1 MSTFE
6 VKVYMLKIEPH
17 NNADT
22 LELAVVGDYRSIVR
36 KGQFVTGDLGVYIPE
51 GAIVPDWLIEKIG
64 LTGKLAGPQK
74 NRVKAMKLRGILSQG
89 LIVPLDIY
97 PFHTYIDKVGR
108 DFKGERVGVAR
119 PLHDDDGR
127 LVEGDGAE
135 VKFAPLGT
143 DVAEFL
149 GITKYEPPIPV
160 HMAGEVFAAHGYTL
174 KYDIENIKKF
184 PDAIPE
190 GEMVLITEKLHG
202 TWTCFGYHPDIGH
215 PIVTSK
221 GLSGQGL
228 AFKFND
234 ANADN
239 LYIRSL
245 LSTADADGDD
255 ALDRLQKEFVAGLPF
270 YILGETYGK
279 GVQDLHYGLTKPHF
293 RAFDIYV
300 GQPGGE
306 GRYLNGHEFMSAC
319 NKIGLEMVPVL
330 YHGPFSKAIVNEFT
344 DGKDNV
350 TGAHMREGVVVRGL
364 IGDKYLSDLGRV
376 ILKSVSEA
384 YLLRKG
390 DATEY
395 N

>member
-6 VKVYMLKIEPH
+6 AKVYKLKIEPH
-17 NNADT
+17 PDADK
-22 LELAVVGDYRSIVR
+22 LELAVIGDYRAVVG
-36 KGQFVTGDLGVYIPE
+36 KGLYKTGDLGVYIQE
-51 GAIVPDWLIEKIG
+51 GSLVPKWLCEKYDW
-64 LTGKLAGPQK
+64 KLAGPDA
-74 NRVKAMKLRGILSQG
+74 NRVKAIRLRGVLSQG
-89 LIVPLDIY
+89 IIIPVTSPAGG
-97 PFHTYIDKVGR
+97 FGR
-108 DFKGERVGVAR
+108 SLLCRAEGEEA
-119 PLHDDDGR
+119 L
-127 LVEGDGAE
+127 LVQEGQ
-135 VKFAPLGT
+135 
-143 DVAEFL
+143 DVAAAL
-149 GITKYEPPIPV
+149 GIVKYEPPIPV
-160 HMAGEVFAAHGYTL
+160 HMSGEVFNAYGYTL

-184 PDAIPE
+184 PDAIPD

-202 TWTCFGYHPDIGH
+202 TWTCFGFHQDIPH

-228 AFKFND
+228 AFKIND

-245 LSTADADGDD
+245 MSTADADGNNI
-255 ALDRLQKEFVAGLPF
+255 LHRLQNEFVDGLPF

-300 GQPGGE
+300 GAPGD
-306 GRYLNGHEFMSAC
+306 GRYLNGHEFISVC

-330 YHGPFSKAIVNEFT
+330 WHGPYSKQLVKELT

-350 TGAHMREGVVVRGL
+350 TGAHMREGIVIRGL
-364 IGDKYLSDLGRV
+364 LDDKRLPDLGRV

-390 DATEY
+390 DVTELA
-395 N
+395 

>member
-6 VKVYMLKIEPH
+6 VKVYRLAIEPH

-22 LELAVVGDYRSIVR
+22 LELAVVGDYRSCVR

-51 GAIVPDWLIEKIG
+51 SAVVPDWLIEKLG

-89 LIVPLDIY
+89 LILPLDIY
-97 PFHTYIDKVGR
+97 PFHTYIDKVGH
-108 DFKGERVGVAR
+108 DFKGERVGVGKPVDEAT
-119 PLHDDDGR
+119 
-127 LVEGDGAE
+127 E
-135 VKFAPLGT
+135 VMFAPLGT

-149 GITKYEPPIPV
+149 GITKFEPPIPV
-160 HMAGEVFAAHGYTL
+160 HMSGEVFAAHGYTL

-202 TWTCFGYHPDIGH
+202 TWTCFGYHPDIGN

-221 GLSGQGL
+221 GLSAQGL
-228 AFKFND
+228 AFKINEQ
-234 ANADN
+234 NADN

-245 LSTADADGDD
+245 VNTADADGNDV
-255 ALDRLQKEFVAGLPF
+255 LDHLQKEFVAGLPF
-270 YILGETYGK
+270 YVLGETYGK

-300 GQPGGE
+300 GEPGGD
-306 GRYLNGHEFMSAC
+306 GRYLCGHEFMSVC
-319 NKIGLEMVPVL
+319 HKIGLETVPVL
-330 YHGPFSKAIVNEFT
+330 YHGPYSKALVKEFT

-350 TGAHMREGVVVRGL
+350 TGAHMREGIVIRGL
-364 IGDKYLSDLGRV
+364 LDDKRLPDLGRV
-376 ILKSVSEA
+376 ILKSVSEG

>member
-6 VKVYMLKIEPH
+6 AKVYKLTIEPH

-22 LELAVVGDYRSIVR
+22 LELAVIGDYRSVVR
-36 KGQFVTGDLGVYIPE
+36 KDQFKTGDLGVYIPE
-51 GAIVPDWLIEKIG
+51 GAIVPEPVLYQLG
-64 LTGKLAGPQK
+64 LLGKLAGPNK
-74 NRVKAMKLRGILSQG
+74 DRVKTQRLRGVVSQG
-89 LIVPLDIY
+89 LVLQCLADNHPRDT
-97 PFHTYIDKVGR
+97 HYIMYTDS
-108 DFKGERVGVAR
+108 ESGVEDY
-119 PLHDDDGR
+119 LT
-127 LVEGDGAE
+127 VKEGD
-135 VKFAPLGT
+135 VVT
-143 DVAEFL
+143 DFL
-149 GITKYEPPIPV
+149 GITKYEPPIPTN
-160 HMAGEVFAAHGYTL
+160 MSGEVFNAHGYTL

-184 PDAIPE
+184 PHAIPE

-202 TWTCFGYHPDIGH
+202 TWTCFGYHPDIEH

-221 GLSGQGL
+221 GLSAQGL
-228 AFKFND
+228 AFKFNEVN
-234 ANADN
+234 ANN

-245 LSTADADGDD
+245 NSTVDANGNNVI
-255 ALDRLQKEFVAGLPF
+255 ARLQREVIEGLPF

-300 GQPGGE
+300 GKPGE
-306 GRYLNGHEFMSAC
+306 GRYLCGNEFIAAC
-319 NKIGLEMVPVL
+319 HKIGLETVPVL
-330 YHGPFSKAIVNEFT
+330 YCGAYHKALVTELT

-350 TGAHMREGVVVRGL
+350 TGTHMREGVVIRGL
-364 IGDKYLSDLGRV
+364 LDDKYTSDLGRV
-376 ILKSVSEA
+376 IVKSVSEA

>member
-6 VKVYMLKIEPH
+6 VKVYKLRIEPH

-36 KGQFVTGDLGVYIPE
+36 KGAFVTGDLGVYIPE
-51 GAIVPDWLIEKIG
+51 ASIVPDWLIEKLG
-64 LTGKLAGPQK
+64 LTGKLAGSQK

-89 LIVPLDIY
+89 LILPLDIY
-97 PFHTYIDKVGR
+97 PFHTFVDQIGR
-108 DFKGERVGVAR
+108 DCKGERIGVEK
-119 PLHDDDGR
+119 PT
-127 LVEGDGAE
+127 GDGAME
-135 VKFAPLGT
+135 VAFAPEGK
-143 DVAEFL
+143 DMGEFL

-160 HMAGEVFAAHGYTL
+160 HMSGEVFAAHGYTL

-184 PDAIPE
+184 PEVFQD
-190 GEMVLITEKLHG
+190 GDHVLITEKLHG
-202 TWTCFGYHPDIGH
+202 TWTCFGYHSDIPH

-245 LSTADADGDD
+245 VASADENGDD
-255 ALDRLQKEFVAGLPF
+255 IIDRLQEVILDGLPF
-270 YILGETYGK
+270 YVLGETYGK
-279 GVQDLHYGLTKPHF
+279 GVQDLAYGLSKPHF
-293 RAFDIYV
+293 RAFDIYI
-300 GQPGGE
+300 GKPGE
-306 GRYLNGHEFMSAC
+306 GRYMSGSEFLTAC
-319 NKIGLEMVPVL
+319 RHARIETVPVM
-330 YHGPFSKAIVNEFT
+330 YHGPFSKQIVEDLTNGMDT
-344 DGKDNV
+344 V
-350 TGAHMREGVVVRGL
+350 SCTHMREGVVVRPFL
-364 IGDKYLSDLGRV
+364 EETNEYNLGRV

-390 DATEY
+390 DATEF

>member
-6 VKVYMLKIEPH
+6 VKIYKLTIEPH

-22 LELAVVGDYRSIVR
+22 LELAVIGDYRSIVR
-36 KGQFVTGDLGVYIPE
+36 KDQFKTDDLGVYIPE
-51 GAIVPDWLIEKIG
+51 GSVVPDWLIEKLG

-89 LIVPLDIY
+89 LVYPVKTDLDSY
-97 PFHTYIDKVGR
+97 GKGYIELNPSDLNPIRFVN
-108 DFKGERVGVAR
+108 
-119 PLHDDDGR
+119 
-127 LVEGDGAE
+127 EGD
-135 VKFAPLGT
+135 
-143 DVAEFL
+143 DVTIDL

-160 HMAGEVFAAHGYTL
+160 HMAGEVFNAHGYTL

-184 PDAIPE
+184 PDVIPE
-190 GEMVLITEKLHG
+190 GEMILITEKLHG
-202 TWTCFGYHPDIGH
+202 TWTCFGYHPEIEH

-221 GLSGQGL
+221 GMSGQGL
-228 AFKFND
+228 AFKIND
-234 ANADN
+234 ANVSN

-245 LSTADADGDD
+245 VNSADADGNDV
-255 ALDRLQKEFVAGLPF
+255 LDRLQTEFINELPF

-279 GVQDLHYGLTKPHF
+279 GVQDLHYGLSKPHF

-300 GQPGGE
+300 GAPGQ
-306 GRYLNGHEFMSAC
+306 GRYLSGHEFMKSCRLAA
-319 NKIGLEMVPVL
+319 IETVPIL
-330 YHGPFSKAIVNEFT
+330 YHGPYSKDVVTEFT
-344 DGKDNV
+344 NGKDNI
-350 TGAHMREGVVVRGL
+350 TGAHIREGIVIRGL
-364 IGDKYLSDLGRV
+364 LDDKYNTELGRV